1 MMERGTDLIE
11 AILRLTHTIEVL
23 SIENGEQTRT
33 NREMHERMKDADDA
47 LWQQRRRIQKLEDE
61 VEDTRRI
68 TEIKSKTAEMYRV
81 EDIIFE
87 SIGSL
92 IQLGVQYANNDL
104 TYDEAVLAG
113 KRMMHMKITGE
124 EMRLEGPEDDCC
136 EDEYEEDS

>member
-23 SIENGEQTRT
+23 SIENGDQIRA
-33 NREMHERMKDADDA
+33 NREAHEQIKEGHSEI
-47 LWQQRRRIQKLEDE
+47 LQQRRRIHKLEDE

-68 TEIKSKTAEMYRV
+68 TEIRSKTAEMYRV
-81 EDIIFE
+81 KDIVFE

-124 EMRLEGPEDDCC
+124 EMELEGPEDDCS
-136 EDEYEEDS
+136 EDEDEEDS